1 MQSRLFLISGRV
13 QGVGFR
19 YFVQDHAERLG
30 LKGYAKNL
38 PDGRVEV
45 LVIGTAKEIDTLR
58 GYLHQGP
65 IGSMVRGVEETEA
78 SARQTSGF
86 FIR

>member
-1 MQSRLFLISGRV
+1 MQSRLFLVSGRV

-45 LVIGTAKEIDTLR
+45 LAVGSAKEIDTLR

-65 IGSMVRGVEETEA
+65 IGSIVRGVEESEG
-78 SARQTSGF
+78 SADRASGF